1 MHPLH
6 THSLVA
12 HLCVEPYPGYSDV
25 EKALVHVVFLEGSLF
40 GAVVIQREL
49 IQSIQTY
56 KLSSFFHEAM
66 T

>member
-25 EKALVHVVFLEGSLF
+25 EKALVYVVLPEDSLF

-49 IQSIQTY
+49 IQLIQT
-56 KLSSFFHEAM
+56 
-66 T
+66 